1 MSKDTL
7 IKGTI
12 ILAAAAFV
20 ARFLGLIQKV
30 PLQHLLGDQGMATFG
45 IAYNVYGMLLTV
57 ATAGIPS
64 AISKLVAER
73 LALRRDDE
81 AQRIY
86 RAAVWFALA
95 AGLASAV
102 LLYAAAPYYARHIA
116 QDEHA
121 ALSIRTIA
129 PALLIFPLIAIMRG
143 YFQGRQFMLAGGL
156 SQIFEQIWRVG
167 TAVVLAFVLLK
178 IGYEDEVIIAGAS
191 GGAVA
196 GAIAAFLVMLYFQ
209 RKLKPA
215 RRKTSVVLS
224 PPTSHL
230 PVPKSPIGASLGVGP
245 ERRTH
250 VGYRAIYR
258 QIFRLSIPISIISLT
273 VPLVY
278 AIDSSTVIGLLRGDI
293 GYEAAKE
300 ALGVLNGKAQPLA
313 GIPPILAIALSTSAV
328 PVISAAFARRDGEE
342 LRAKTSQA
350 LRIALLTGWPLTI
363 ALTVAAEP
371 VIGLLFSDANG
382 WGIASMLT
390 FSSLFQIMMMTSASV
405 LMGLGRT
412 RAAAGYVAVGIIVKL
427 AAGYA
432 LAPLLGI
439 YGVVAATA
447 LCFIAIMLLNLR
459 LLRRLVPFRVL
470 GRRWT
475 GFLAAG
481 ALQTAVGIA
490 ALRGLDAVRFGP
502 SLLFELIQ
510 SAVVGGVI
518 FALYPFCLFAFRVVT
533 DADVAAFPAPVRKW
547 LTVFSGRV
555 RRSG

>member
-73 LALRRDDE
+73 LALRREDE

-86 RAAVWFALA
+86 RAAVWFAAA
-95 AGLASAV
+95 AGLASAT

-121 ALSIRTIA
+121 VLSIRTIA

-156 SQIFEQIWRVG
+156 SQIFEQILRVG
-167 TAVVLAFVLLK
+167 TAIALAFALLRL
-178 IGYEDEVIIAGAS
+178 GYDDEIIIAGAS
-191 GGAVA
+191 AGAVA
-196 GAIAAFLVMLYFQ
+196 GAIAALSVMLYFQ
-209 RKLKPA
+209 RKMKPF
-215 RRKTSVVLS
+215 RRRSSVVLS
-224 PPTSHL
+224 SPASHR
-230 PVPKSPIGASLGVGP
+230 PVPKSPIGVRL
-245 ERRTH
+245 ERPSA

-258 QIFRLSIPISIISLT
+258 QIFRLSIPISVISLT

-350 LRIALLTGWPLTI
+350 LRIALLTGWPLTA

-382 WGIASMLT
+382 WSIASMLT
-390 FSSLFQIMMMTSASV
+390 FTSLFQIMMMTSASV
-405 LMGLGRT
+405 LMGLGRA
-412 RAAAGYVAVGIIVKL
+412 RAAAVYVAAGIAVKL

-439 YGVVAATA
+439 FGIVAATA
-447 LCFIAIMLLNLR
+447 LCFIVIMVLNLR
-459 LLRRLVPFRVL
+459 LLKRLVPFRIL
-470 GRRWT
+470 GRRWA
-475 GFLAAG
+475 GFAAAG

-490 ALRGLDAVRFGP
+490 LLRLLEAVRFGP
-502 SLLFELIQ
+502 SLLFEFIQ
-510 SAVVGGVI
+510 AGVVGGAI
-518 FALYPFCLFAFRVVT
+518 FALYPFCLFTFRVVT
-533 DADVAAFPAPVRKW
+533 DEDIKAFPAPVRKW
-547 LTVFSGRV
+547 LTVFAGRA